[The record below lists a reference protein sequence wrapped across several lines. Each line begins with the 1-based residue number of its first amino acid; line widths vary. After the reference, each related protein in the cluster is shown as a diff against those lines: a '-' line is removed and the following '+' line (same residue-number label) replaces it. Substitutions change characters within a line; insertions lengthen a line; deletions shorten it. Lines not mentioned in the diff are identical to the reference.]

1 MQNTILDILPV
12 NYVTYLL
19 NCITFEPKQCANLW
33 PAKKQHNISGG
44 KLMLGETRL
53 FLVWFFV

>member
-19 NCITFEPKQCANLW
+19 NCITFEPKQCANL
-33 PAKKQHNISGG
+33 
-44 KLMLGETRL
+44 
-53 FLVWFFV
+53 

>member
-44 KLMLGETRL
+44 KLMLG
-53 FLVWFFV
+53 